1 MAVTERELVVYAD
14 YVCPFCHIGKA
25 SLDRYLEARETPL
38 GVEWRPFDLRGGKR
52 GPDGTIDHSVDD
64 GKDDAY
70 FAEARRNVERLADRY
85 DLEMAQPLA
94 REVDSWNAHAVALA
108 VRESDP
114 ASFEAFHAAI
124 YDALWREGRDIGDPE
139 VLSELAAR
147 CDVDP
152 DTVDAALSDEDLDAR
167 LDRAFAAARDRGVTG
182 VPTFVSDEHAAA
194 GAIPPEQLRRL
205 VEGVPQ

>member
-1 MAVTERELVVYAD
+1 MAVTEGELVVYAD
-14 YVCPFCHIGKA
+14 YVCPFCYIGKA
-25 SLDRYLEARETPL
+25 SLDRYLDARESPL
-38 GVEWRPFDLRGGKR
+38 GVEWRPFDLRSGKR
-52 GPDGTIDHSVDD
+52 TPDGAIDHSVDD

-70 FAEARRNVERLADRY
+70 FDQARRNVERLREKY

-114 ASFEAFHAAI
+114 GSFGAFHTAI
-124 YDALWREGRDIGDPE
+124 YDALWREGRDVGDPA

-152 DTVDAALSDEDLDAR
+152 DTVDAALSDEEVDAR
-167 LDRAFAAARDRGVTG
+167 LDRAFAEARERGVTG
-182 VPTFVSDEHAAA
+182 VPTFVSGEHAAA

-205 VEGVPQ
+205 VEGVTQ